1 MTSFIQ
7 FNSGEDFETSCHY
20 LLHCSLYTNER
31 PALLNVIQDI
41 YNSILELGNSH
52 ILEVLLQGRKFLDIS
67 SNTNTLN
74 ATIGFLFETKR
85 FDERPF

>member
-7 FNSGEDFETSCHY
+7 FNSGEDIETSCHY

-31 PALLNVIQDI
+31 LALLNVIQDI
-41 YNSILELGNSH
+41 YNSILELDNSH

-67 SNTNTLN
+67 SNTN
-74 ATIGFLFETKR
+74 IGFLFETKR